1 MRKTQTTILMKQH
14 IKLSNRD
21 VVEETLRL
29 LKNNPEWKERY
40 AKYAKAIKD
49 NGEKYGSNSRKF
61 QLKKPLYIYSSIT
74 KAKNDSSTS
83 TFDMRF
89 AGQSIGE
96 ITVNKKGLVTLKVS
110 DQQASYAKEN
120 FDYDRAV
127 GFSAEWHTQIA
138 SEYRSKFSI
147 QKSTKET
154 KIHSQEHRI
163 ENWMLAEFAKKTRK
177 EGKLLCNIQPVRLGG
192 KFFQLATPLSA
203 SNHGEKPKYSSQN
216 GGGIDILARVNHTIN
231 RRDNRFAVI
240 ELKDENKPEESQAMT
255 IQQALTYA
263 TFLACLLRSDSGND
277 WWHILGRS
285 KEVPDDLIIDAVTLM
300 PKGNSEEGSLEEIK
314 LDELNVTIHPHTLYY
329 EKDKNGNPMYFYGTL
344 RETLANKGV

>member
-1 MRKTQTTILMKQH
+1 MKHRTQI
-14 IKLSNRD
+14 SNKE
-21 VVEETLRL
+21 VVRETLRL
-29 LKNNPEWKERY
+29 LNENPEWKDRY
-40 AKYAKAIKD
+40 AQYAMAIKK
-49 NGEKYGSNSRKF
+49 NSEIYGSNSRKF
-61 QLKKPLYIYSSIT
+61 HLSKPLYVYSSIT

-89 AGQSIGE
+89 AGQSVGE
-96 ITVNKKGLVTLKVS
+96 ITVNKKGLVSLKVS
-110 DQQASYAKEN
+110 DQQAKYAKEHFGYN
-120 FDYDRAV
+120 RAE
-127 GFSAEWHTQIA
+127 GFSVEWRTQIA
-138 SEYRSKFSI
+138 SEYRSLFST

-203 SNHGEKPKYSSQN
+203 SNHGEKPKYSSKN
-216 GGGIDILARVNHTIN
+216 GGGIDILARVNHTIY

-263 TFLACLLRSDSGND
+263 TFLACLLRSDSGNV
-277 WWHILGRS
+277 WWNVLGRS
-285 KEVPDDLIIDAVTLM
+285 KDVPADLIIDAVTLM
-300 PKGNSEEGSLEEIK
+300 PNEGDSEEGFMEEIK
-314 LDELNVTIHPHTLYY
+314 IDELNVTLMPYTLYY
-329 EKDKNGNPMYFYGTL
+329 KPDKNGNPMSFGGTL
-344 RETLANKGV
+344 KETLANKGQ

>member
-1 MRKTQTTILMKQH
+1 MKNRIQISNKEV
-14 IKLSNRD
+14 IK
-21 VVEETLRL
+21 ETLHL
-29 LKNNPEWKERY
+29 LNDNPEWRDRY
-40 AKYAKAIKD
+40 AEYAEAIKKNSD
-49 NGEKYGSNSRKF
+49 KYGSNSRNF
-61 QLKKPLYIYSSIT
+61 QLDKPLYVYSSIT

-89 AGQSIGE
+89 AGQSVGE
-96 ITVNKKGLVTLKVS
+96 ITVNKKGLVSLKVS
-110 DQQASYAKEN
+110 DKQALYAKEH
-120 FDYDRAV
+120 FGYDKAE
-127 GFSAEWHTQIA
+127 GFSAEWHTPIA
-138 SEYRSKFSI
+138 SKYRSLFST
-147 QKSTKET
+147 QESTKET

-203 SNHGEKPKYSSQN
+203 SKHGEKPKYSSQN

-263 TFLACLLRSDSGND
+263 TFLACLLRSDSGNV
-277 WWHILGRS
+277 WWNILGRS

-300 PKGNSEEGSLEEIK
+300 PNEGASEEGSMEEIK
-314 LDELNVTIHPHTLYY
+314 IDELNVTIKPYTLYY
-329 EKDKNGNPMYFYGTL
+329 KPDKNGNPMSFGGTL
-344 RETLANKGV
+344 KETLANNGE

>member
-1 MRKTQTTILMKQH
+1 MKEKVIL
-14 IKLSNRD
+14 
-21 VVEETLRL
+21 
-29 LKNNPEWKERY
+29 
-40 AKYAKAIKD
+40 A
-49 NGEKYGSNSRKF
+49 
-61 QLKKPLYIYSSIT
+61 YSGGL
-74 KAKNDSSTS
+74 DTS
-83 TFDMRF
+83 
-89 AGQSIGE
+89 ALIPW
-96 ITVNKKGLVTLKVS
+96 L
-110 DQQASYAKEN
+110 KEN

-240 ELKDENKPEESQAMT
+240 ELKDENKLNEPQEVVMYQA
-255 IQQALTYA
+255 ISYA
-263 TFLACLLRSDSGND
+263 TFLAKLLRSKSGKK
-277 WWHILGRS
+277 WYS
-285 KEVPDDLIIDAVTLM
+285 K
-300 PKGNSEEGSLEEIK
+300 
-314 LDELNVTIHPHTLYY
+314 
-329 EKDKNGNPMYFYGTL
+329 FY
-344 RETLANKGV
+344 KKCYK

>member
-1 MRKTQTTILMKQH
+1 MKQY
-14 IKLSNRD
+14 IELLPNQD
-21 VVEETLRL
+21 VVKETLSL
-29 LKNNPEWKERY
+29 LNDNPEWKDRY

-49 NGEKYGSNSRKF
+49 NGKKYGSNSRKF
-61 QLKKPLYIYSSIT
+61 QLNKPLYVYSSIS

-89 AGQSIGE
+89 AGQSVGE
-96 ITVNKKGLVTLKVS
+96 ITVNKKGLVSLKVS
-110 DQQASYAKEN
+110 DQQALYAKEN
-120 FDYDRAV
+120 FGYDRAV
-127 GFSAEWHTQIA
+127 GFSAEWHTQMA
-138 SEYRSKFSI
+138 SKYRSLFST
-147 QKSTKET
+147 QTPTEDT

-203 SNHGEKPKYSSQN
+203 SKHGESPKYSSQN

-255 IQQALTYA
+255 VQQALTYA

-285 KEVPDDLIIDAVTLM
+285 KEVPDHLIIDAVTLM
-300 PKGNSEEGSLEEIK
+300 PEGDSKEGSMEEIRI
-314 LDELNVTIHPHTLYY
+314 DELNVTIKPYTLYY
-329 EKDKNGNPMYFYGTL
+329 KMDKNGNPMSFGGTL
-344 RETLANKGV
+344 KETLANKGL